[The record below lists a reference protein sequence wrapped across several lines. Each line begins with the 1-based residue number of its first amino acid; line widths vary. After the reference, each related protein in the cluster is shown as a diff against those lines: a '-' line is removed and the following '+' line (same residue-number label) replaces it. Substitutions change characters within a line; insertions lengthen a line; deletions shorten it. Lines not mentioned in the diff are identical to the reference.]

1 MATDNFGQLWKRL
14 LVYAPEVPLPL
25 AQEFINT
32 AYSRALAYGSW
43 SGLRKET
50 EFIFPGPYTTG
61 TVTTVQESAA
71 VSGSGTTWTTAM
83 EGRQFFIAAGA
94 AYTIEAVTGTTS
106 LTLDRPYGGASLAG
120 QAYTIQKVLV
130 TAPSDMLALRS
141 VRDLENNWKLRLDFK
156 QEQIDAFDAQRT
168 STGTPWM
175 LATAP
180 PSTAGLIRY
189 ELWPR
194 LGAAKTYSVRYLRK
208 PALLAVA
215 TDTPIFP
222 ISARRE
228 LLINGALAELCK
240 WPGSSA
246 NKNPFFGIQQHQ
258 IYEQSFMTELKICQR
273 EDQEI
278 YQTDIEY
285 ADDDE
290 ACWAPLDAAFLQSH
304 GIAF

>member
-1 MATDNFGQLWKRL
+1 MADNFGQLWKRL

-50 EFIFPGPYTTG
+50 EFIFPGPYSTG
-61 TVTTVQESAA
+61 TATVVQESAV
-71 VSGSGTTWTTAM
+71 VSGSGTTWTSAM
-83 EGRQFFIAAGA
+83 QGRQFFIDAGPS
-94 AYTIEAVTGTTS
+94 YTIEEVTSATS
-106 LTLDRPYGGASLAG
+106 LTLDRPYGGVDASGLT
-120 QAYTIQKVLV
+120 YTIQKVIV
-130 TAPSDMLALRS
+130 TAPSDMLALKS
-141 VRDLENNWKLRLDFK
+141 VRDMENNWKLRLDFK

-168 STGTPWM
+168 SVGTPWM
-175 LATAP
+175 LATAS
-180 PSTAGLIRY
+180 PSSAGLVRY

-208 PALLAVA
+208 PGLLSVS

-228 LLINGALAELCK
+228 LLINGALSELCK
-240 WPGSSA
+240 WPGTSA
-246 NKNPFFGIQQHQ
+246 NKNPFFGMAQHQ
-258 IYEQSFMTELKICQR
+258 IYEQSFLTELKICQR

-278 YQTDIEY
+278 YQSDVEY
-285 ADDDE
+285 ADDNVTE
-290 ACWAPLDAAFLQSH
+290 WAPLDAAFLQSH